1 MTAALERLE
10 WDSAHFGFSIAR
22 LVPERCEAF
31 EETVTAARDDA
42 IRCVY
47 LLLDAADAAR
57 LDAAQA
63 AGFRVR
69 DVRVEL
75 ERSLAGAPDRAPD
88 GVRDARPD
96 DVAALERIAR
106 ERFTDARFFTDG
118 GFPAERAAELYA
130 AWLRRGLDTPERRV
144 LVAGDAEGFLVAHTG
159 TGTVELIAVAA
170 GAEGRGY
177 GAALVAAADAGFVR
191 AGLDRARVVTQARNV
206 GAQRLY
212 QRAGYRTS
220 AVAYW
225 LHWWNV

>member
-1 MTAALERLE
+1 MTAALERLD
-10 WDSAHFGFSIAR
+10 WDSAHFGFPIAR
-22 LVPERCEAF
+22 LVPERCDAF
-31 EETVTAARDDA
+31 GKAVTAARDGG

-75 ERSLAGAPDRAPD
+75 ERRLDGAASAPPS
-88 GVRDARPD
+88 GVHDALPD

-106 ERFTDARFFTDG
+106 ERFTDARFFTDD
-118 GFPAERAAELYA
+118 GFPADRAAALYA
-130 AWLRRGLDTPERRV
+130 AWLRRGLDTAERRV

-170 GAEGRGY
+170 GAEGHGY
-177 GAALVAAADAGFVR
+177 GAALVAAADAGFAA
-191 AGLDRARVVTQARNV
+191 AGLERARVVTQARNV

-225 LHWWNV
+225 LHWWNA